1 MSIKKLNNVQ
11 LVREYEKLVD
21 ERKEINRRIK
31 HAKEALED
39 RIVKSECKQI
49 TTPTKRITIQ
59 YSAGDRMKPIKELEA
74 EFGEAWVDEHR
85 RRIQKTVE
93 SKKLKIEPLE

>member
-1 MSIKKLNNVQ
+1 MSIKRLNNVQ

-21 ERKEINRRIK
+21 QRVALNRQIK
-31 HAKEALED
+31 QAKEALED
-39 RIVKSECKQI
+39 RIVKSEFKQI
-49 TTPTKRITIQ
+49 TTPTKRISIQ
-59 YSAGDRMKPIKELEA
+59 YIVGDRMKPIKELEA
-74 EFGEAWVDEHR
+74 EFGEKWVDKHR

>member
-11 LVREYEKLVD
+11 LVREYERLVD
-21 ERKEINRRIK
+21 QRKELNRQIK

-49 TTPTKRITIQ
+49 TTPTKRVTIQ
-59 YSAGDRMKPIKELEA
+59 YIAGDRMKPIKELEA
-74 EFGEAWVDEHR
+74 EVGEPWVDRHR